1 MNFYFE
7 SKWLKDI
14 YHVQFLI
21 FYADESEN
29 VSLKETFSMFVTAL
43 SLTEQKI
50 ATFLGIVNLK
60 GKAAIE
66 FMVVIQ
72 KFITAKSL

>member
-1 MNFYFE
+1 
-7 SKWLKDI
+7 
-14 YHVQFLI
+14 
-21 FYADESEN
+21 
-29 VSLKETFSMFVTAL
+29 MFVTAL